1 MLVQASQS
9 LTTSNKDITTQ
20 YRKLFINEAAVD
32 VGVASYSSKFRIWR
46 CARLYLVAVQVHL
59 NLHLA
64 VNCSLSEMSATI
76 HTSQLHL
83 LARYQGQTWS
93 MRFCIVFIPVLSV
106 PQ

>member
-9 LTTSNKDITTQ
+9 LTTSNKDIKTQ
-20 YRKLFINEAAVD
+20 YRKLFINEAVVD

-46 CARLYLVAVQVHL
+46 CARLHLLVHL

-64 VNCSLSEMSATI
+64 INCSLSEMSATI

-93 MRFCIVFIPVLSV
+93 MRFCMVVILVLSV